1 MCDVLQTG
9 VHQLEKVCGQVSVV
23 DEGTILLQEGVKMGS
38 GQLSKTLSHDRKEE
52 LCHSCDRLRKQFWG
66 LEFWLV
72 KYRDECGA
80 AYMRTHS
87 TCTWT
92 LFNQNKEMKR
102 KISDSKTS
110 CADETGHLRAPS
122 HSSQYP

>member
-1 MCDVLQTG
+1 M
-9 VHQLEKVCGQVSVV
+9 
-23 DEGTILLQEGVKMGS
+23 
-38 GQLSKTLSHDRKEE
+38 
-52 LCHSCDRLRKQFWG
+52 KQFWG

-72 KYRDECGA
+72 YRDECGA
-80 AYMRTHS
+80 YMCTHS

-110 CADETGHLRAPS
+110 CADETGHLRAPPT
-122 HSSQYP
+122 HLNTPDHWEAPVELG